1 MTTTDTPVN
10 PSAQTDHTKSAVER
24 REAFFSFKTTHDHLE
39 NAFQT
44 VMRLIR
50 TPDCGRLGI
59 GIGPT
64 GAGKSTLLGS
74 AQRKIEIE
82 LGDELRADPSRI
94 PSVIVT
100 ACPSE
105 NHAFNWRLFYLR
117 VLAGC
122 REVASQQKVPIEFL
136 DGRPLFRQMAKADTA
151 AGLRE
156 AVCEVLLQRRP
167 RALFVDEA
175 QHILKT
181 GSGEHLQSQ
190 LDVLKTL
197 ADECKVP
204 IILFGTYSLLIQ
216 HEMNGQLGRRSTT
229 IHFPRYRFNVP
240 QELTCFDRVLTTFT
254 AKIPTEILPDLM
266 AHRDFLFERSLGC
279 IGMLK
284 ETLVRAVNLAIQ
296 EKTPTVTKCQL
307 QRSVL
312 DARKCEA
319 ILREIL
325 EGERLFEKKAEDAA
339 AQRLRSSLQ
348 MEVPVREITVRK
360 ASGFPRKPGQRNPTR
375 DPVGMPQP
383 L

>member
-1 MTTTDTPVN
+1 MNTTDTSENLP
-10 PSAQTDHTKSAVER
+10 ARIDYTKSAVER
-24 REAFFSFKTTHDHLE
+24 REAFFAFKTKHNHLD
-39 NAFQT
+39 NAFKT
-44 VMRLIR
+44 IMGIIR

-64 GAGKSTLLGS
+64 GAGKSTLLRS
-74 AQRKIEIE
+74 ARRKIELE
-82 LGDELRADPSRI
+82 LGDELLADPSRI

-122 REVASQQKVPIEFL
+122 REIAAQQKIPIEFL

-229 IHFPRYRFNVP
+229 IHFPRYRFHVP
-240 QELTCFDRVLTTFT
+240 EELACFDRVLATFT
-254 AKIPTEILPDLM
+254 AKIPTEALPDLM
-266 AHRDFLFERSLGC
+266 RHRDFLFERSLGC

-284 ETLVRAVNLAIQ
+284 ETLVRAVNMAIS
-296 EKTPTVTKCQL
+296 EKAATVTESHL
-307 QRSVL
+307 RRSAL

-325 EGERLFEKKAEDAA
+325 QGESLFEKKAEDAA

-348 MEVPVREITVRK
+348 MEVPVREIAAKK

-375 DPVGMPQP
+375 DPVGMPQA